1 MDDYRDLVTAGLTLM
16 CAGIMLVAGQL
27 YIEHHPAQA
36 IRPVDSPQQSP
47 ALISHAPS
55 ADENASHET
64 ATDPR
69 QDVEKNGVEKNG
81 VEKNR
86 AG

>member
-1 MDDYRDLVTAGLTLM
+1 MDDYRDLVIVSLTLL

-27 YIEHHPAQA
+27 YIEHYPAPANRSLDQPPRA
-36 IRPVDSPQQSP
+36 SP

-55 ADENASHET
+55 ADENTTET
-64 ATDPR
+64 RRGLDR
-69 QDVEKNGVEKNG
+69 NS
-81 VEKNR
+81 

>member
-1 MDDYRDLVTAGLTLM
+1 MDDYRDLVIVSLTLL

-27 YIEHHPAQA
+27 YIEHHPTPASRSLDPPQPPQA
-36 IRPVDSPQQSP
+36 SP

-55 ADENASHET
+55 ADESTTET
-64 ATDPR
+64 RRGFDS
-69 QDVEKNGVEKNG
+69 NS
-81 VEKNR
+81 